1 MKCRLKLDNL
11 AVEKLRKILKRTNF
25 SSALLAA
32 RRNGNFAT
40 SCKTLQNDI
49 LDAMKKSFS
58 FRLAAKYNQ
67 KNVHYFDT
75 NLRVLNKRR
84 SKII

>member
-67 KNVHYFDT
+67 KNVYYFDT

-84 SKII
+84 SKIM